1 MLGGLLEITQSSLCA
16 AHYLALQ
23 APQLLAPVSGELSG
37 LFLDSANI
45 VFEGAVD
52 LVRIHGGLSS
62 SRWSV
67 WCGFKQTAAPCY
79 EEQALLSVRWHTET
93 IVLAPACRAGSL
105 NIGGLRIPTPSP
117 TQCARDNDLMTDELP
132 THRAA
137 LARLDRYA
145 TLMDAR
151 FRVPGTRIRFG
162 LDPIIGLLPGIGDAL
177 GLALSLYVVVEAIRL
192 GASKRVLFGMLRNV
206 GLEALVGM
214 VPVLGDVFD
223 IGFKANL
230 RNAALLRSYI
240 EDRLRPA
247 PVRASRRWLQWV
259 LLAAFAALIL
269 GLLLVL
275 TRMALT
281 QVT

>member
-1 MLGGLLEITQSSLCA
+1 
-16 AHYLALQ
+16 
-23 APQLLAPVSGELSG
+23 
-37 LFLDSANI
+37 
-45 VFEGAVD
+45 
-52 LVRIHGGLSS
+52 
-62 SRWSV
+62 
-67 WCGFKQTAAPCY
+67 
-79 EEQALLSVRWHTET
+79 
-93 IVLAPACRAGSL
+93 
-105 NIGGLRIPTPSP
+105 
-117 TQCARDNDLMTDELP
+117 MTDELP

-177 GLALSLYVVVEAIRL
+177 RLALSLYVVVEAIRL
-192 GASKRVLFGMLRNV
+192 GVSKRVLFGMLRNV

>member
-1 MLGGLLEITQSSLCA
+1 
-16 AHYLALQ
+16 
-23 APQLLAPVSGELSG
+23 
-37 LFLDSANI
+37 
-45 VFEGAVD
+45 
-52 LVRIHGGLSS
+52 
-62 SRWSV
+62 
-67 WCGFKQTAAPCY
+67 
-79 EEQALLSVRWHTET
+79 
-93 IVLAPACRAGSL
+93 
-105 NIGGLRIPTPSP
+105 
-117 TQCARDNDLMTDELP
+117 MTDELP
-132 THRAA
+132 RHRAA

-162 LDPIIGLLPGIGDAL
+162 VDPIIGLLPGIGDAL
-177 GLALSLYVVVEAIRL
+177 GLSLSLYVVVEAIRL
-192 GASKRVLFGMLRNV
+192 GVSKRVLFGMLRNV

-214 VPVLGDVFD
+214 V
-223 IGFKANL
+223 
-230 RNAALLRSYI
+230 
-240 EDRLRPA
+240 

>member
-1 MLGGLLEITQSSLCA
+1 
-16 AHYLALQ
+16 
-23 APQLLAPVSGELSG
+23 
-37 LFLDSANI
+37 
-45 VFEGAVD
+45 
-52 LVRIHGGLSS
+52 
-62 SRWSV
+62 
-67 WCGFKQTAAPCY
+67 
-79 EEQALLSVRWHTET
+79 
-93 IVLAPACRAGSL
+93 
-105 NIGGLRIPTPSP
+105 
-117 TQCARDNDLMTDELP
+117 MTDELP

-151 FRVPGTRIRFG
+151 FRVPGTQIRFG

-177 GLALSLYVVVEAIRL
+177 GLALSLYVVVETIRL
-192 GASKRVLFGMLRNV
+192 GVSKRVLFGMLRNV

-259 LLAAFAALIL
+259 LLAAFAGLIL

>member
-1 MLGGLLEITQSSLCA
+1 
-16 AHYLALQ
+16 
-23 APQLLAPVSGELSG
+23 
-37 LFLDSANI
+37 
-45 VFEGAVD
+45 
-52 LVRIHGGLSS
+52 
-62 SRWSV
+62 
-67 WCGFKQTAAPCY
+67 
-79 EEQALLSVRWHTET
+79 
-93 IVLAPACRAGSL
+93 
-105 NIGGLRIPTPSP
+105 
-117 TQCARDNDLMTDELP
+117 MTDELP

-192 GASKRVLFGMLRNV
+192 GVSKRVLFGMLRNV